1 MHHVAMTHHHHNSH
15 LTPVG
20 ASPQYSV
27 PPQQPPHTPSTPVS
41 RRTSVDS
48 NPGKGKKRKS
58 GPHAGYDHN
67 GMLSEVSQKIWDFFF
82 ALFLTLFTA
91 RHYVYLLFLRLPKR
105 DRFQIGTSRF
115 TIQ

>member
-67 GMLSEVSQKIWDFFF
+67 GMLSEVSQKIWDFFSHCFLHYSRHATTCIYYFF
-82 ALFLTLFTA
+82 ACPN
-91 RHYVYLLFLRLPKR
+91 V
-105 DRFQIGTSRF
+105 IGF
-115 TIQ
+115 K